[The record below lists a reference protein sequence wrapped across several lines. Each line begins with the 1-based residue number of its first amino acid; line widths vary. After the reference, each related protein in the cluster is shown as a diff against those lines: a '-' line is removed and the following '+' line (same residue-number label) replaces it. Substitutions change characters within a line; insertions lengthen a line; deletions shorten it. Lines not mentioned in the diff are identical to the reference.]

1 MGYNMLKECWIE
13 TVEYGGGYHNV
24 SDNISYYGSR
34 YGK

>member
-13 TVEYGGGYHNV
+13 TVEYGGYHNV